1 MKKKWAKC
9 FHFSAAKNDTMN
21 NKPDEKQT
29 KKKRTSSKWE
39 EIIGKLTYITAL
51 KLSGV
56 SDDELCSRLNIS
68 KATFRKYKEKY
79 PQFKEAVSID
89 REVADGMVEAA
100 LLRSATGYTVTSRK
114 IYKLKNTYYDDREKK
129 VEEERLEYADE
140 EQRVP
145 PNLSAQTFWLKN
157 RRPELWSDKT
167 DKDRR
172 DNDAG
177 GDGGIVILP
186 ADGFDVLE
194 VADEE

>member
-1 MKKKWAKC
+1 
-9 FHFSAAKNDTMN
+9 MN
-21 NKPDEKQT
+21 NKSGEKQS

-51 KLSGV
+51 KLSGA

-68 KATFRKYKEKY
+68 KATFSKYKKKY

-100 LLRSATGYTVTSRK
+100 LLRSATGYTVTSK
-114 IYKLKNTYYDDREKK
+114 KAYKLKNTYYDDREKK
-129 VEEERLEYADE
+129 VEEERLEYAEE
-140 EQRVP
+140 EQKVP

-157 RRPELWSDKT
+157 RRPELWSDKA
-167 DKDRR
+167 DKDRK
-172 DNDAG
+172 DNDG
-177 GDGGIVILP
+177 SGDGGIVILP

>member
-9 FHFSAAKNDTMN
+9 YRFSAVKNDTMS
-21 NKPDEKQT
+21 NKSGEKQS
-29 KKKRTSSKWE
+29 KRKCTSSKWE
-39 EIIGKLTYITAL
+39 EITGKLTYITAL
-51 KLSGV
+51 KLGGA
-56 SDDELCSRLNIS
+56 SDDELCAKLNIS
-68 KATFRKYKEKY
+68 KATFRSYKEKY

-114 IYKLKNTYYDDREKK
+114 AYKLKNTYYDDREKK
-129 VEEERLEYADE
+129 VEEERLEYAEE
-140 EQRVP
+140 EQKVP

-172 DNDAG
+172 DNEG
-177 GDGGIVILP
+177 SGDGGIVILP
-186 ADGFDVLE
+186 SDGFDVLE